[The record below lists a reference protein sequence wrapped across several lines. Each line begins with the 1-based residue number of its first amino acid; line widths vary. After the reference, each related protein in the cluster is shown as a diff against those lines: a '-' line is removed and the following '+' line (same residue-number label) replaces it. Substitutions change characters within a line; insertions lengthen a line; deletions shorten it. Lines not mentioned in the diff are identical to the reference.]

1 MTLYELLHK
10 VSFDEIAP
18 FLLKSY
24 AEGRSLAWFKMHYDY
39 LCHLVPSP
47 KSETGYDIYVEM
59 VDAGRRCD
67 YLKELIEKYDLA
79 KGLNQHNSIISIS
92 A

>member
-10 VSFDEIAP
+10 VSFDDIAP
-18 FLLKSY
+18 FLSKSY

-47 KSETGYDIYVEM
+47 KSKTGYDIYVEM
-59 VDAGRRCD
+59 VP
-67 YLKELIEKYDLA
+67 
-79 KGLNQHNSIISIS
+79 
-92 A
+92 